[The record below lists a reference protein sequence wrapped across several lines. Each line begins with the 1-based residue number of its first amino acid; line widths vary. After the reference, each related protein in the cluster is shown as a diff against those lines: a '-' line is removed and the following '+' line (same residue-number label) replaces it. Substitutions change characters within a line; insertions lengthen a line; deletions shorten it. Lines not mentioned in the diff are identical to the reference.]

1 MLLDEPTTGM
11 DPVARRLLWDAL
23 IRIRD
28 KSQQCIVMTSHS
40 MEECD
45 TLCTRLAIMV
55 NGRFMCLGS
64 PQYLKGKF
72 GEGFHLVVRLAQK
85 PQEKQQ
91 QQDQQQQQQEQQEK
105 QQQQQQQEDKSAEAS
120 QATPVFDRVADY
132 LRLHFPDISVEDASR
147 TAAGTLVARI
157 PENQR
162 LTWSKVFQVMETG
175 KNQGDVEDYLLS
187 QTTLEKVFLNFAKYQ
202 RSEDN

>member
-1 MLLDEPTTGM
+1 MCAYPPSSSPHQVLLDEPTTGM

-28 KSQQCIVMTSHS
+28 RSQQCIVLTSHS

-72 GEGFHLVVRLAQK
+72 GEGFHLVVRL
-85 PQEKQQ
+85 KQNRELKHVALTNDE
-91 QQDQQQQQQEQQEK
+91 QDGADSAGN
-105 QQQQQQQEDKSAEAS
+105 EDFE
-120 QATPVFDRVADY
+120 RVANFI
-132 LRLHFPDISVEDASR
+132 RTHFPATQVEDASL
-147 TAAGTLVARI
+147 TAAGTLVCRI
-157 PENQR
+157 PEDPA
-162 LTWSKVFQVMETG
+162 LTWSKVFEVMEMAKTQV
-175 KNQGDVEDYLLS
+175 NVEDYLLS

-202 RSEDN
+202 RMEDD

>member
-1 MLLDEPTTGM
+1 M

-28 KSQQCIVMTSHS
+28 RSQQCIVMTSHS

-72 GEGFHLVVRLAQK
+72 GEGFHLVVRL
-85 PQEKQQ
+85 KQP
-91 QQDQQQQQQEQQEK
+91 DRTRHRGDEVKEGTSHNGDAAGGN
-105 QQQQQQQEDKSAEAS
+105 ESAS
-120 QATPVFDRVADY
+120 HFDRVANFI
-132 LRLHFPDISVEDASR
+132 RSHFPETTVEDASV
-147 TAAGTLVARI
+147 TAAGTLVCRI
-157 PENQR
+157 PENSQ
-162 LTWSKVFQVMETG
+162 LTWSKVFQVMENA
-175 KNQGDVEDYLLS
+175 KNEQGVEDYLLS

-202 RSEDN
+202 RTEDE

>member
-1 MLLDEPTTGM
+1 M

-28 KSQQCIVMTSHS
+28 RSQQCIVLTSHS

-72 GEGFHLVVRLAQK
+72 GEGFHLVVRL
-85 PQEKQQ
+85 KQQ
-91 QQDQQQQQQEQQEK
+91 QKQQQQQQEVK
-105 QQQQQQQEDKSAEAS
+105 DGDSSASTEF
-120 QATPVFDRVADY
+120 TRVANFI
-132 LRLHFPDISVEDASR
+132 RSHFPETQMDDASV
-147 TAAGTLVARI
+147 TAAGTLVCRI
-157 PENQR
+157 PEDAQ
-162 LTWSKVFQVMETG
+162 LTWSKVFQVLESA
-175 KNQGDVEDYLLS
+175 KSEVDVEDYLLS

-202 RSEDN
+202 RSEDD